1 MESVFL
7 ARHAE
12 SDYSAKGLVNGDPSL
27 PVRLTEEGRRQ
38 ARTLGQALAGEE
50 VDLCVVTEF
59 PRTRETAER
68 ALADRAVPFL
78 VVPELNDPDY
88 GDFEG
93 ASLDEYRGWLREHGS
108 GVRIPGSRE
117 SRLDLVS
124 RYIRGFRLVLS
135 RPEEVGLCVLH
146 SLPLA
151 YVAGALDGRAP
162 APRMPV
168 VGYAEVVPVEAA
180 ALDRV
185 VGRLEAWC
193 AAPTW

>member
-1 MESVFL
+1 MDSVFL

-12 SDYSAKGLVNGDPSL
+12 SEYSAKGLVNGDSSL
-27 PVRLTEEGRRQ
+27 PVGLTEEGRRQ
-38 ARTLGQALAGEE
+38 ARTLGEALAGDD

-68 ALADRAVPFL
+68 ALVGRSVPFL

-88 GDFEG
+88 GHFEG
-93 ASLDEYRGWLREHGS
+93 ASLDEYRAWVGEHGS
-108 GVRIPGSRE
+108 SVRIPGSCE
-117 SRLDLVS
+117 SRHDLVR
-124 RYIRGFRLVLS
+124 RYARGFRLVLG
-135 RPEEVGLCVLH
+135 RPEQAGLCVLH

-151 YVAGALDGRAP
+151 YVAGALEGRAP
-162 APRMPV
+162 APRMAV

-180 ALDRV
+180 ALDRA

-193 AAPTW
+193 GAPTW